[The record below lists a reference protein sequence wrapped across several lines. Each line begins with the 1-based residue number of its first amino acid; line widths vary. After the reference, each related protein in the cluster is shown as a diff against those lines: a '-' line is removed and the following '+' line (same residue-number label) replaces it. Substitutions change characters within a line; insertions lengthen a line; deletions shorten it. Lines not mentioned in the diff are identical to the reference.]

1 MVAEHVP
8 SKLFPVAKEIK
19 GKKHKMNGLN
29 AATFGALC
37 VAASAHVSTHVS
49 TRIYGSK
56 SKYYIV
62 VSAKVRG
69 EQKRPHGEQHGG
81 V

>member
-8 SKLFPVAKEIK
+8 SKLFPVAKERQK
-19 GKKHKMNGLN
+19 NKMNGLN